1 MLTIN
6 NYLLLSPKCPRIIF
20 RILHVNG
27 NYGEK
32 ETCKVIKGIN
42 NLSLQSIIEQCQAK
56 NVYFMFHVLI
66 YNQFALD
73 S

>member
-6 NYLLLSPKCPRIIF
+6 NYLLLSRRCPRIIWL
-20 RILHVNG
+20 LHVNG

-56 NVYFMFHVLI
+56 NVYFRFHVLI